1 MTRSRRLSHTTVP
14 CPLCG
19 IPCGTTGDL
28 VRHMDSCVASSMQFG
43 MATGASPAVAAELAA
58 RRAETLARTAA
69 LKDQVEDLVA
79 PEDVLFGSDPHGHDH
94 DQPPAQLQAGADS
107 DLGRVT
113 PSQLAPYDL

>member
-1 MTRSRRLSHTTVP
+1 
-14 CPLCG
+14 
-19 IPCGTTGDL
+19 
-28 VRHMDSCVASSMQFG
+28 MDSCVASSMQFG

-69 LKDQVEDLVA
+69 LKDQAEDLVA
-79 PEDVLFGSDPHGHDH
+79 PEDVLFGSDPRGHDH
-94 DQPPAQLQAGADS
+94 DNGQPSAQGADS